1 MRFESISKSPREVE
15 RKSSEDLKSEAGN
28 AVSGQSKV
36 SEDLPEQVRV
46 MRDTLQIGFCEER
59 EAREMTSAKSEIQGS
74 AASVDHATQ
83 ARLTEAKQ
91 VAEHQEIVVD
101 RLTKHCKSLNGK
113 RSKQA
118 DKDAAAVSQLEADQ
132 AQTINV

>member
-1 MRFESISKSPREVE
+1 
-15 RKSSEDLKSEAGN
+15 
-28 AVSGQSKV
+28 
-36 SEDLPEQVRV
+36 
-46 MRDTLQIGFCEER
+46 
-59 EAREMTSAKSEIQGS
+59 MTSAKSEIQGS
-74 AASVDHATQ
+74 AASDDHATQ

-118 DKDAAAVSQLEADQ
+118 DKDAAAVTQLEADQ